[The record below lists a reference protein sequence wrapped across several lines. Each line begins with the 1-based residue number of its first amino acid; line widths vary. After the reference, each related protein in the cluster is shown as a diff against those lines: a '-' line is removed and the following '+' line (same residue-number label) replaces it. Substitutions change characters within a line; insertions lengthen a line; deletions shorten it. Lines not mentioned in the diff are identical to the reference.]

1 MTTYTVGTD
10 TSRGAAPGRVHV
22 LRDIGRG
29 PLTTTA
35 VASDP
40 ETAQMIARALNNIDA
55 LRADLDACVA
65 LLDIIRCNASV
76 IPDPEMNGLTD
87 CYRVPLDDIDAI
99 GRILNSV
106 TLGRLLAI

>member
-29 PLTTTA
+29 PLTTAA

-40 ETAQMIARALNNIDA
+40 ETAQEIARALNERAA
-55 LRADLDACVA
+55 LRDNLDACVT

-76 IPDPEMNGLTD
+76 IPDPQFNGLTD

-99 GRILNSV
+99 GTINAMIKH
-106 TLGRLLAI
+106 LAERAP